1 MTPEERASEVCNKWE
16 TPHVPRNET
25 LELDTLITV
34 AIRDA
39 EREAYEK
46 GKSGIVCDETINYD
60 KVEIWK
66 HGKGYRLHIVLKSP
80 VYGDINLFSDFYD
93 GIREADSRAVAVAQ
107 CLGLPRDHLPVHEA
121 K

>member
-1 MTPEERASEVCNKWE
+1 MTPEERANDVCNKWE
-16 TPHVPRNET
+16 TPHVPRNKT
-25 LELDTLITV
+25 PRLDTLITS

-46 GKSGIVCDETINYD
+46 GKNGIVHDETIVYD

-66 HGKGYRLHIVLKSP
+66 HGKGYRLHIALKDP
-80 VYGDINLFSDFYD
+80 IYGDIRLFSDFYE
-93 GIREADSRAVAVAQ
+93 GIREADVRAVVVAR
-107 CLGLPRDHLPVHEA
+107 CLGLPRDHLPVH